1 METAEAKITQISVE
15 DLTVKLKEHQFFRV
29 RYFAK
34 KHNDYIVRMGI
45 VDDKMRL
52 WEDSKEEICF
62 TYFDLQQNGYR
73 TAKNI
78 DYIQTASLRKE
89 ALNWVLQ
96 DTARTAVRSIIQSLI
111 IATPNFIGGPAM
123 KLN

>member
-1 METAEAKITQISVE
+1 METQIQEISIKDIEMKIRES
-15 DLTVKLKEHQFFRV
+15 KLFRV
-29 RYFAK
+29 RYFAQ
-34 KHNDYIVRMGI
+34 KHNDYIERIGL

-62 TYFDLQQNGYR
+62 TYFDLKQNGYR

-89 ALNWVLQ
+89 ALN
-96 DTARTAVRSIIQSLI
+96 
-111 IATPNFIGGPAM
+111 
-123 KLN
+123 

>member
-1 METAEAKITQISVE
+1 MEIEENKIIAISVE
-15 DLTVKLKEHQFFRV
+15 DLTVILKDHQFFRV

-34 KHNDYIVRMGI
+34 KHNDYVVRYGL

-62 TYFDLQQNGYR
+62 TYFDLQQQGYR

-78 DYIQTASLRKE
+78 DYIQSANLKRE
-89 ALNWVLQ
+89 ELH
-96 DTARTAVRSIIQSLI
+96 
-111 IATPNFIGGPAM
+111 
-123 KLN
+123 

>member
-1 METAEAKITQISVE
+1 MGTQEQPTEISVE
-15 DLTVKLKEHQFFRV
+15 DLTTILKDVQFFRV

-78 DYIQTASLRKE
+78 DYIQTASLRRE
-89 ALNWVLQ
+89 AIN
-96 DTARTAVRSIIQSLI
+96 
-111 IATPNFIGGPAM
+111 
-123 KLN
+123 

>member
-1 METAEAKITQISVE
+1 METDEIKVTQISVE
-15 DLTVKLKEHQFFRV
+15 YLNVKLKKHQFFRV

-78 DYIQTASLRKE
+78 DYIQTASLRRE
-89 ALNWVLQ
+89 AIN
-96 DTARTAVRSIIQSLI
+96 
-111 IATPNFIGGPAM
+111 
-123 KLN
+123 

>member
-1 METAEAKITQISVE
+1 METEKSITQICVE
-15 DLTVKLKEHQFFRV
+15 DLTVILKEAQYFRV

-34 KHNDYIVRMGI
+34 KHNDYIVRMGL
-45 VDDKMRL
+45 VDDKMKL
-52 WEDSKEEICF
+52 WEDSNEEICF

-89 ALNWVLQ
+89 ALN
-96 DTARTAVRSIIQSLI
+96 
-111 IATPNFIGGPAM
+111 
-123 KLN
+123 

>member
-1 METAEAKITQISVE
+1 MGTQEQPTEISVE
-15 DLTVKLKEHQFFRV
+15 DLTIKLKEHQFFRV

-62 TYFDLQQNGYR
+62 TYFDLKQNGYR

-89 ALNWVLQ
+89 ALN
-96 DTARTAVRSIIQSLI
+96 
-111 IATPNFIGGPAM
+111 
-123 KLN
+123 

>member
-1 METAEAKITQISVE
+1 MEIEKRVTQISVE
-15 DLTVKLKEHQFFRV
+15 DLTAKLKEANFFRV

-34 KHNDYIVRMGI
+34 KHNDYIERMGM
-45 VDDKMRL
+45 VDDKMKL

-62 TYFDLQQNGYR
+62 TYFDLQQQGYR

-89 ALNWVLQ
+89 AIN
-96 DTARTAVRSIIQSLI
+96 
-111 IATPNFIGGPAM
+111 
-123 KLN
+123 

>member
-1 METAEAKITQISVE
+1 METDERLVTQISVE
-15 DLTVKLKEHQFFRV
+15 DLTVKLKQHQFFRV

-34 KHNDYIVRMGI
+34 KHNDYIVRLGI

-62 TYFDLQQNGYR
+62 TYFDLQQQGYR

-78 DYIQTASLRKE
+78 DYIQTASLRRE
-89 ALNWVLQ
+89 AIN
-96 DTARTAVRSIIQSLI
+96 
-111 IATPNFIGGPAM
+111 
-123 KLN
+123 

>member
-1 METAEAKITQISVE
+1 METEKQITQISVE
-15 DLTVKLKEHQFFRV
+15 DLTDILKDHQYFRV
-29 RYFAK
+29 RYFAQ
-34 KHNDYIVRMGI
+34 KHNDYIERIGL

-62 TYFDLQQNGYR
+62 TYFDLKQNGYR

-89 ALNWVLQ
+89 ALNWVLP
-96 DTARTAVRSIIQSLI
+96 DIARTAEKNIIQSLI
-111 IATPNFIGGPAM
+111 IATPNFVGGPAT
-123 KLN
+123 KIN

>member
-1 METAEAKITQISVE
+1 METDERQVTQISVE
-15 DLTVKLKEHQFFRV
+15 DLTVKLKQHQFFRV

-34 KHNDYIVRMGI
+34 KHTAYIVRMGI

-78 DYIQTASLRKE
+78 DYIQTASLRRE
-89 ALNWVLQ
+89 AIN
-96 DTARTAVRSIIQSLI
+96 
-111 IATPNFIGGPAM
+111 
-123 KLN
+123 

>member
-15 DLTVKLKEHQFFRV
+15 DLTAKLKEHKFFRV

-34 KHNDYIVRMGI
+34 KHNDYIERMGI
-45 VDDKMRL
+45 VDDKMKL

-62 TYFDLQQNGYR
+62 TYFDLLQNGYR

-89 ALNWVLQ
+89 ALN
-96 DTARTAVRSIIQSLI
+96 
-111 IATPNFIGGPAM
+111 
-123 KLN
+123 

>member
-1 METAEAKITQISVE
+1 MGTQEQPTEISVE
-15 DLTVKLKEHQFFRV
+15 DLTTILKDVQFFRV

-89 ALNWVLQ
+89 AIN
-96 DTARTAVRSIIQSLI
+96 
-111 IATPNFIGGPAM
+111 
-123 KLN
+123 

>member
-1 METAEAKITQISVE
+1 METEKQITQISVE
-15 DLTVKLKEHQFFRV
+15 DLTVKLKQHQFFRV

-78 DYIQTASLRKE
+78 DYIQTASLRRE
-89 ALNWVLQ
+89 AIN
-96 DTARTAVRSIIQSLI
+96 
-111 IATPNFIGGPAM
+111 
-123 KLN
+123 

>member
-1 METAEAKITQISVE
+1 MEAEVKQITQISVE
-15 DLTVKLKEHQFFRV
+15 DLTVKLKEHQFFKV

-34 KHNDYIVRMGI
+34 KHNDYIERIGI

-78 DYIQTASLRKE
+78 DYIQTASLRRE
-89 ALNWVLQ
+89 ALN
-96 DTARTAVRSIIQSLI
+96 
-111 IATPNFIGGPAM
+111 
-123 KLN
+123 

>member
-1 METAEAKITQISVE
+1 MEIEENKIIAISVE
-15 DLTVKLKEHQFFRV
+15 DLTAKLKEAVFFRV

-62 TYFDLQQNGYR
+62 TYFDLKQNGYR

-89 ALNWVLQ
+89 ALN
-96 DTARTAVRSIIQSLI
+96 
-111 IATPNFIGGPAM
+111 
-123 KLN
+123 

>member
-1 METAEAKITQISVE
+1 MEIEENKIIAISVE
-15 DLTVKLKEHQFFRV
+15 DLTAKLKEANFFRV

-34 KHNDYIVRMGI
+34 KHNDYIVRYGV

-62 TYFDLQQNGYR
+62 TYFDLQQQGYR

-78 DYIQTASLRKE
+78 DWIQSASLRKE
-89 ALNWVLQ
+89 AINWVLE
-96 DTARTAVRSIIQSLI
+96 DIARTAEKNIIQSLI
-111 IATPNFIGGPAM
+111 IATPNFVGGPAT
-123 KLN
+123 KSN

>member
-1 METAEAKITQISVE
+1 METDERQVTQISVE
-15 DLTVKLKEHQFFRV
+15 DLTVKLKQHQFFRV

-78 DYIQTASLRKE
+78 NYIQTASLRRE
-89 ALNWVLQ
+89 AIN
-96 DTARTAVRSIIQSLI
+96 
-111 IATPNFIGGPAM
+111 
-123 KLN
+123 

>member
-15 DLTVKLKEHQFFRV
+15 DLTVKLKQHQFFRV

-34 KHNDYIVRMGI
+34 KHNDYIVSRGI

-89 ALNWVLQ
+89 ALN
-96 DTARTAVRSIIQSLI
+96 
-111 IATPNFIGGPAM
+111 
-123 KLN
+123 

>member
-15 DLTVKLKEHQFFRV
+15 DLTVKLKQHQFFRV

-34 KHNDYIVRMGI
+34 KHNDYIVRMGV

-89 ALNWVLQ
+89 ALN
-96 DTARTAVRSIIQSLI
+96 
-111 IATPNFIGGPAM
+111 
-123 KLN
+123 

>member
-1 METAEAKITQISVE
+1 METDERQVTQISVE
-15 DLTVKLKEHQFFRV
+15 DLTVILKDHQYFRV

-34 KHNDYIVRMGI
+34 KHNDFVERIGV

-62 TYFDLQQNGYR
+62 TYFDLKQNGYR

-89 ALNWVLQ
+89 ALN
-96 DTARTAVRSIIQSLI
+96 
-111 IATPNFIGGPAM
+111 
-123 KLN
+123 

>member
-15 DLTVKLKEHQFFRV
+15 DLTVKLKQHQFFRV

-45 VDDKMRL
+45 VDDKMKL

-89 ALNWVLQ
+89 ALN
-96 DTARTAVRSIIQSLI
+96 
-111 IATPNFIGGPAM
+111 
-123 KLN
+123 

>member
-1 METAEAKITQISVE
+1 MGTQEQPTEISVE
-15 DLTVKLKEHQFFRV
+15 DLTTILKDVQFFRV

-62 TYFDLQQNGYR
+62 TYFDLKQNGYR

-89 ALNWVLQ
+89 AIN
-96 DTARTAVRSIIQSLI
+96 
-111 IATPNFIGGPAM
+111 
-123 KLN
+123 

>member
-1 METAEAKITQISVE
+1 MEAEVKQITQISVE
-15 DLTVKLKEHQFFRV
+15 DLTVKLKEHQFFKV

-34 KHNDYIVRMGI
+34 KHNDYIERIGI

-78 DYIQTASLRKE
+78 DYIQTATLRRE
-89 ALNWVLQ
+89 ALN
-96 DTARTAVRSIIQSLI
+96 
-111 IATPNFIGGPAM
+111 
-123 KLN
+123 

>member
-1 METAEAKITQISVE
+1 MGTQEQPTEISVE

-34 KHNDYIVRMGI
+34 KHNDYIVRIGI

-62 TYFDLQQNGYR
+62 TYFDLKQNGYR

-89 ALNWVLQ
+89 AIN
-96 DTARTAVRSIIQSLI
+96 
-111 IATPNFIGGPAM
+111 
-123 KLN
+123 

>member
-1 METAEAKITQISVE
+1 MGTQEQPTEISVE
-15 DLTVKLKEHQFFRV
+15 DLTIKLKEHQFFRV

-34 KHNDYIVRMGI
+34 KHNDYVVRYGL

-89 ALNWVLQ
+89 ALN
-96 DTARTAVRSIIQSLI
+96 
-111 IATPNFIGGPAM
+111 
-123 KLN
+123 